1 MIFSELES
9 GHSLEGHPIPVF
21 KTDIKAPKYLYLIG
35 GVHGDEVEGVYV
47 LKELFSWL
55 KLEHS
60 LKDLPMIVIPILN
73 VDGYA
78 NQTRVNAHSV
88 DLNRNLPTKDWSPV
102 HTQAKYNPGPKALSE
117 PENQFLVK
125 LMDKYKP
132 GLIISFHTWKPIL
145 NYNGECRDVA
155 EYLALF
161 NKYETAS
168 DIGYPTPGSLGTFAV
183 EKYSSPVLTFEC
195 PELKKHRES
204 LKEIWKENEEGLKRF
219 FSTEMVWQKLGM
231 KQ

>member
-9 GHSLEGHPIPVF
+9 GHSLEGHSIPAY
-21 KTDIKAPKYLYLIG
+21 KTDIKAQKYLYLIG

-55 KLEHS
+55 KSEHS

-73 VDGYA
+73 VDGYQ
-78 NQTRVNAHSV
+78 NRTRVNAHLV
-88 DLNRNLPTKDWSPV
+88 DLNRNLPTKDWSTDHKEPR
-102 HTQAKYNPGPKALSE
+102 YNPGPKPLSE

-132 GLIISFHTWKPIL
+132 GFIISFHTWKPIL
-145 NYNGECRDVA
+145 NFNGECKDVA
-155 EYLALF
+155 EFL
-161 NKYETAS
+161 NKYNNYEMAG

-183 EKYSSPVLTFEC
+183 EKYQSPVLTFEC
-195 PELKKHRES
+195 PELKTHRES
-204 LKEIWKENEEGLKRF
+204 LKEIWNENEKGLKDF
-219 FSTEMVWQKLGM
+219 FSSELIWQKI
-231 KQ
+231 K

>member
-9 GHSLEGHPIPVF
+9 GSSLEGHPIPAF
-21 KTDIKAPKYLYLIG
+21 KTDIKASKYFYLLA

-47 LKELFSWL
+47 LKELFQWL
-55 KLEHS
+55 KMEHS

-73 VDGYA
+73 VDGYK
-78 NQTRVNAHSV
+78 NQTRVNAHLV
-88 DLNRNLPTKDWSPV
+88 DLNRNLPTKDWIS
-102 HTQAKYNPGPKALSE
+102 TQKEAKYNPGPKPLSE

-132 GLIISFHTWKPIL
+132 GFIMSFHTWKPIL
-145 NYNGECRDVA
+145 NYNGQCEEVA
-155 EYLALF
+155 RYLSDF
-161 NKYETAS
+161 NQYEIAS

-183 EKYSSPVLTFEC
+183 EKYNSPVLTFEC

-204 LKEIWKENEEGLKRF
+204 LKDIWKENEEGLKKF
-219 FSTEMVWQKLGM
+219 FQTNMIWEKL
-231 KQ
+231 K

>member
-9 GHSLEGHPIPVF
+9 GESLEGRPISVF

-47 LKELFSWL
+47 LKELFQWL
-55 KLEHS
+55 KNEHS

-73 VDGYA
+73 VDGYK
-78 NQTRVNAHSV
+78 NQTRVNAHLV
-88 DLNRNLPTKDWSPV
+88 DLNRNLPTKDWSDKYKE
-102 HTQAKYNPGPKALSE
+102 AKYNPGQKALSE

-132 GLIISFHTWKPIL
+132 GFMISFHTWKPIL
-145 NYNGECRDVA
+145 NFNGDCKDVA
-155 EYLALF
+155 EFLNQY
-161 NKYETAS
+161 NNYEMAS

-183 EKYSSPVLTFEC
+183 EKYNSPVLTFEC
-195 PELKKHRES
+195 PELKTHRES
-204 LKEIWKENEEGLKRF
+204 LKIIWQENEEGLKKLL
-219 FSTEMVWQKLGM
+219 SSELVWEKL
-231 KQ
+231 K